1 METETLAHSPLDFG
15 LEGGIVAETELAVHA
30 AILDRFR
37 AEGILRSMLEH
48 MWQSRPVAV
57 L

>member
-15 LEGGIVAETELAVHA
+15 LEGGILAETELAVHA